1 MRFEGRTG
9 KLRVKLSFPPSVRV
23 RESQVG
29 LLSLESVKV
38 LKRQQKVKRDDP
50 KEVRKA
56 GVLT

>member
-1 MRFEGRTG
+1 MCFEGRTG
-9 KLRVKLSFPPSVRV
+9 KLRVKLSLPPSVRV